1 MRGPCAGRSAPTPV
15 LLRDPFIIPPLDRL
29 ISCLPPCEEHQEK
42 HRFWGFLRKPR
53 VELFRFFFLC
63 AAAAC
68 VSVRCIFIY
77 PEKKTEPWQPG
88 EGITCASQGRR
99 RLPLAVAC
107 RGFMVMGKCLHSAVW
122 DRHCKTQKRYH
133 SGEAFILFKGRG
145 GLFRLCVNNSWVYM
159 VQSIQI
165 DTICFPIR

>member
-1 MRGPCAGRSAPTPV
+1 M
-15 LLRDPFIIPPLDRL
+15 FL
-29 ISCLPPCEEHQEK
+29 IKSLVDFLF
-42 HRFWGFLRKPR
+42 FW
-53 VELFRFFFLC
+53 
-63 AAAAC
+63 C
-68 VSVRCIFIY
+68 VAVPCIFIY
-77 PEKKTEPWQPG
+77 SEEKLSPSIPG
-88 EGITCASQGRR
+88 KCTTRASQGRQ

-107 RGFMVMGKCLHSAVW
+107 RGFMVMGECLHSAVW

>member
-1 MRGPCAGRSAPTPV
+1 MVLCGGFV
-15 LLRDPFIIPPLDRL
+15 LLL
-29 ISCLPPCEEHQEK
+29 SS
-42 HRFWGFLRKPR
+42 G
-53 VELFRFFFLC
+53 
-63 AAAAC
+63 AAAC
-68 VSVRCIFIY
+68 VSARCIFIY
-77 PEKKTEPWQPG
+77 PRQKLSLGSPG
-88 EGITCASQGRR
+88 KVLPAPRKDGGAALGRGVPR
-99 RLPLAVAC
+99 VY
-107 RGFMVMGKCLHSAVW
+107 GNGGCLHSAVW